1 MQRRIVQ
8 CVGGDVV
15 VSPSLCN
22 AQERPPH
29 RQECYNDKCKGVWR
43 TDHWSEVCVDLSV
56 FIMCKKKL
64 INKFFNQYLFA
75 LFDLKI

>member
-1 MQRRIVQ
+1 MYNIFIFPISLIKYYNISAMQRRIVQ
-8 CVGGDVV
+8 CIGGDVV

-43 TDHWSEVCVDLSV
+43 TDHWSEVCVDSSV
-56 FIMCKKKL
+56 
-64 INKFFNQYLFA
+64 
-75 LFDLKI
+75 LKC